1 MINQQQLVDVL
12 CSLTEDDFKQI
23 EDIIKQLHNM
33 FDDESLSET
42 IKNKV
47 GVEKMQTLE
56 ELLDDKYDEEV
67 TIAVLVSKFKSILK
81 KEGEL
86 RKSKNT
92 FCSKS
97 CSAIFNNK
105 NRDSHIEF
113 GLYLGFLFENDF
125 EY

>member
-67 TIAVLVSKFKSILK
+67 TIAVLVSKFK
-81 KEGEL
+81 
-86 RKSKNT
+86 
-92 FCSKS
+92 
-97 CSAIFNNK
+97 
-105 NRDSHIEF
+105 
-113 GLYLGFLFENDF
+113 
-125 EY
+125 

>member
-1 MINQQQLVDVL
+1 MINQQQLVDVI

-23 EDIIKQLHNM
+23 EDIIKQLHNL

-67 TIAVLVSKFKSILK
+67 TIAVLVSKFK
-81 KEGEL
+81 
-86 RKSKNT
+86 
-92 FCSKS
+92 
-97 CSAIFNNK
+97 
-105 NRDSHIEF
+105 
-113 GLYLGFLFENDF
+113 
-125 EY
+125 